1 MLSLGP
7 SQRYFLYSGAA
18 DMRKGFDGLSGLVL
32 SSMAGD
38 PLSGDVFVF
47 VNRSRNRMKL
57 LVWDRS
63 GFVLWYKRLESGTFE
78 LPVPRAGAA
87 SVAISW
93 QKLVLILEGVALESV
108 VHRRRYWREKSGGK
122 DLAKTSAESLK
133 KNGLKWG

>member
-7 SQRYFLYSGAA
+7 SQRYFLYRQAT

-32 SSMAGD
+32 SQMEGD

-47 VNRSRNRMKL
+47 VNRGRNRMKM

-78 LPVPRAGAA
+78 LPKVKAEEQ
-87 SVAISW
+87 SVGISW
-93 QKLVLILEGVALESV
+93 QKLVLILEGVSLQSV
-108 VHRRRYWREKSGGK
+108 AYRKRFELTKIVV
-122 DLAKTSAESLK
+122 KT
-133 KNGLKWG
+133 G